1 MSEQAPMS
9 VEERLTRV
17 EKWVY
22 RLFIVMI
29 LGCIV
34 FTVLILLKR

>member
-1 MSEQAPMS
+1 MSEQTSMN
-9 VEERLTRV
+9 VEERLTRL

-34 FTVLILLKR
+34 FTVLILMKR